1 MTVSKT
7 TIGKP
12 LDFLTCISEIHE
24 LAKEKGWWPQYEMR
38 KSPKR
43 TAAIEVTIPEKLML
57 IVSEASEALEDYREG
72 KLLQLAFEVS
82 GKPIGFASELAD
94 VVIRCF
100 DLAGALGI
108 DLQDAIVQK
117 HKFNKTRPYRHGGK
131 KV

>member
-1 MTVSKT
+1 MAVSKT

-12 LDFLTCISEIHE
+12 LDFLTAVSEIHE
-24 LAKEKGWWPQYEMR
+24 LAKEKGWWPQYSMR
-38 KSPKR
+38 KGPKR
-43 TAAIEVTIPEKLML
+43 QRAIEVTIPEKLML
-57 IVSEASEALEDYREG
+57 IVSEASEALEDYRNANF
-72 KLLQLAFEVS
+72 LQLDFEVS

-108 DLQDAIVQK
+108 DLQDAIIQK
-117 HKFNKTRPYRHGGK
+117 HKYNKTRPFRHGGK